1 MNLDQEFACWLTTA
15 ASGAVGVLH
24 MRAQPQR
31 LSKTLSITLPD
42 IGRASLRR
50 ICNLDEALVL
60 RVTDNTIIV
69 TPHGGPR
76 LRQRLVRAISD
87 AGISFIS
94 PTELSPADLFV
105 ESTTDIQARMLY
117 ILARAASADAIAL
130 LLAQPERWGKNGA
143 PTLADAPRSKRL
155 CRLIDPP
162 TVVIAGAPNAG
173 KSTLLNALLGRTAAV
188 TSPIAGTTRDFVSAN
203 IVLAGLV
210 CRVVDA
216 PGFIEKKLFE
226 INVPEKKSLEKNSL
240 EKNSPHTDLNQTNSN
255 PSAIQSANQASS
267 SLPAQSAIDQAGID
281 QAAIARARQ
290 EIHGADLVIALAAPD
305 QVWPAIEHSNIL
317 RVCSMCDLSTA
328 VPMLTG
334 NSLCISARTGAGLI
348 EFAQAVR
355 AQLVSAAD
363 IASDRPWQFC

>member
-1 MNLDQEFACWLTTA
+1 MNLDQDFACWLTTA

-42 IGRASLRR
+42 IGRASLRS

-117 ILARAASADAIAL
+117 TLARAASADAIAL
-130 LLAQPERWGKNGA
+130 LLAQPERWEKNGA
-143 PTLADAPRSKRL
+143 PTPADAPRSKRL

-203 IVLAGLV
+203 IVLAGLA

-226 INVPEKKSLEKNSL
+226 INVPEKNSLEKNSL

-255 PSAIQSANQASS
+255 PSAIQSANQAPS
-267 SLPAQSAIDQAGID
+267 SLQAQSAID

-290 EIHGADLVIALAAPD
+290 EIHSADLVIALAAPD

-317 RVCSMCDLSTA
+317 RVRSMCDLSTA

-355 AQLVSAAD
+355 AQLVPAAD

>member
-1 MNLDQEFACWLTTA
+1 MNLNQEFACWLTTA

-24 MRAQPQR
+24 MRAHPQR

-42 IGRASLRR
+42 IGRASLRS

-87 AGISFIS
+87 AGISFVS
-94 PTELSPADLFV
+94 PTELSPAELFV

-117 ILARAASADAIAL
+117 TLARAASADAIAL
-130 LLAQPERWGKNGA
+130 LLAQPERWEKNGA
-143 PTLADAPRSKRL
+143 PTPADAPRSKRL

-203 IVLAGLV
+203 IVLAGLA

-216 PGFIEKKLFE
+216 PGFTEK
-226 INVPEKKSLEKNSL
+226 I
-240 EKNSPHTDLNQTNSN
+240 
-255 PSAIQSANQASS
+255 SS
-267 SLPAQSAIDQAGID
+267 SKNICKSNSSQSKSVVD
-281 QAAIARARQ
+281 QAAIMRAQQ
-290 EIHGADLVIALAAPD
+290 EILNADLVVALAAPN
-305 QVWPAIEHSNIL
+305 QTWPEIDHSHIL
-317 RVCSMCDLSTA
+317 RARSMCDIPAAQTDT
-328 VPMLTG
+328 PTQ
-334 NSLCISARTGAGLI
+334 ISALTGAGLI

-355 AQLVSAAD
+355 EKLVPAAD
-363 IASDRPWQFC
+363 LANDRPWQF

>member
-1 MNLDQEFACWLTTA
+1 MNLYQDFACWLTTA

-31 LSKTLSITLPD
+31 LSTTLSITLPE

-87 AGISFIS
+87 AGISFVS
-94 PTELSPADLFV
+94 PTELTSTEIFKEPTSDV
-105 ESTTDIQARMLY
+105 EARMLNT
-117 ILARAASADAIAL
+117 LARAASADAIAL
-130 LLAQPERWGKNGA
+130 LLTQPQRWQKFGA
-143 PTLADAPRSKRL
+143 PTTSDASRSKRL

-162 TVVIAGAPNAG
+162 TVVLAGAPNAG

-188 TSPIAGTTRDFVSAN
+188 TSPIAGTTRDFVSAT
-203 IVLAGLV
+203 IALAGLV

-216 PGFIEKKLFE
+216 PGFTEKISSAK
-226 INVPEKKSLEKNSL
+226 NVGQPNS
-240 EKNSPHTDLNQTNSN
+240 S
-255 PSAIQSANQASS
+255 QS
-267 SLPAQSAIDQAGID
+267 QSAIDQA
-281 QAAIARARQ
+281 AIMRAQQ
-290 EIHGADLVIALAAPD
+290 EIQNADLVVALAAPN
-305 QVWPAIEHSNIL
+305 QTWPEIDHPHIL
-317 RVCSMCDLSTA
+317 RARSMCDIAGAQADTPIQ
-328 VPMLTG
+328 V
-334 NSLCISARTGAGLI
+334 SALTGAGLI

-355 AQLVSAAD
+355 EKLVPAAD
-363 IASDRPWQFC
+363 LVNDRPWHF

>member
-1 MNLDQEFACWLTTA
+1 MNLDQDFACWLTTA

-24 MRAQPQR
+24 MRAQPQQ

-87 AGISFIS
+87 AGIFFVS

-105 ESTTDIQARMLY
+105 ESTNDIQARMLY
-117 ILARAASADAIAL
+117 TLARAASADAIAL
-130 LLAQPERWGKNGA
+130 LLAQPECWKKNGA

-216 PGFIEKKLFE
+216 PGFVEKKLFE
-226 INVPEKKSLEKNSL
+226 INVSEKNSLEKNSL

-255 PSAIQSANQASS
+255 PSAIQAPS
-267 SLPAQSAIDQAGID
+267 SLQAQSAID
-281 QAAIARARQ
+281 QAAIARAQQ
-290 EIHGADLVIALAAPD
+290 EIHSADLVIALAAPD
-305 QVWPAIEHSNIL
+305 HVWPAIEHSNIL
-317 RVCSMCDLSTA
+317 RVRSMCDLSTA

-355 AQLVSAAD
+355 AQLVPAAD

>member
-1 MNLDQEFACWLTTA
+1 MNLNQEFACWLTTA

-24 MRAQPQR
+24 MRAQPER
-31 LSKTLSITLPD
+31 LCTTLSITLPD

-87 AGISFIS
+87 AGISFVS

-117 ILARAASADAIAL
+117 TLARAASADAIAL
-130 LLAQPERWGKNGA
+130 LLAQPERWEKNGA
-143 PTLADAPRSKRL
+143 PTPADAPRSKRL

-203 IVLAGLV
+203 IVLAGLA

-216 PGFIEKKLFE
+216 PGFVEKKLFE
-226 INVPEKKSLEKNSL
+226 INVSDKKTLEKNSL
-240 EKNSPHTDLNQTNSN
+240 HTDLNQTNSN
-255 PSAIQSANQASS
+255 PSAIQSANQAPS
-267 SLPAQSAIDQAGID
+267 SLQAQSAID
-281 QAAIARARQ
+281 QAAIARAQQ
-290 EIHGADLVIALAAPD
+290 EIHSADLVIALAAPD

-317 RVCSMCDLSTA
+317 RVRSMCDLSTA

-334 NSLCISARTGAGLI
+334 NSLGISARTGAGLI

-355 AQLVSAAD
+355 AQLVPAAD
-363 IASDRPWQFC
+363 MASDRPWQFC

>member
-1 MNLDQEFACWLTTA
+1 MIREFACWLTTA

-24 MRAQPQR
+24 MRATPER
-31 LSKTLSITLPD
+31 LSNTLSITLPD
-42 IGRASLRR
+42 IGHASLRR

-60 RVTDNTIIV
+60 RATHDTIIV

-87 AGISFIS
+87 AGISFVS
-94 PTELSPADLFV
+94 PNELSPADIFV
-105 ESTTDIQARMLY
+105 ESTSDIQARMLY
-117 ILARAASADAIAL
+117 TLARAASVDAIAL
-130 LLAQPERWGKNGA
+130 LLAQPARWEKHGA
-143 PTLADAPRSKRL
+143 PTTADAPRSNRL
-155 CRLIDPP
+155 RHLIDPP

-203 IVLAGLV
+203 IVLAGLA

-226 INVPEKKSLEKNSL
+226 INVPEKNSLEKNSP

-255 PSAIQSANQASS
+255 PSAIQSALQ
-267 SLPAQSAIDQAGID
+267 AQSAIDQAAID
-281 QAAIARARQ
+281 QTAIARARQ
-290 EIHGADLVIALAAPD
+290 EIHSADLVIALAAPD

-317 RVCSMCDLSTA
+317 RVRSMCDLSTA

-355 AQLVSAAD
+355 AQLVPAAD

>member
-1 MNLDQEFACWLTTA
+1 MNLDQAFACWLTTA

-31 LSKTLSITLPD
+31 LCTTLSITLPD

-87 AGISFIS
+87 AGISFVS

-105 ESTTDIQARMLY
+105 ESTTNIQARMLY
-117 ILARAASADAIAL
+117 TLARAASADAIAL
-130 LLAQPERWGKNGA
+130 LLAQPERWKKNGA

-203 IVLAGLV
+203 IVLAGLA

-240 EKNSPHTDLNQTNSN
+240 KKNSPHTDLNQTNSS
-255 PSAIQSANQASS
+255 PSAIQSANQAPS
-267 SLPAQSAIDQAGID
+267 SLQAQSAID

-290 EIHGADLVIALAAPD
+290 EIHSADLVIALAAPD

-317 RVCSMCDLSTA
+317 RVRSMCDLSTA
-328 VPMLTG
+328 VPMLIG

-355 AQLVSAAD
+355 AQLVPAAD

>member
-1 MNLDQEFACWLTTA
+1 MNLDQDFACWLTTA

-31 LSKTLSITLPD
+31 LSTTLSITLPE

-87 AGISFIS
+87 AGISFVS
-94 PTELSPADLFV
+94 PTEITPTEIFKEATSDV
-105 ESTTDIQARMLY
+105 EARMLNT
-117 ILARAASADAIAL
+117 LARASSADAIAL
-130 LLAQPERWGKNGA
+130 LLAQPQRWQKFGA
-143 PTLADAPRSKRL
+143 PTTSDAPRSKRL

-162 TVVIAGAPNAG
+162 TVVLAGAPNAG

-188 TSPIAGTTRDFVSAN
+188 TSPIAGTTRDFVSAT
-203 IVLAGLV
+203 IALAGLV

-216 PGFIEKKLFE
+216 PGFTEKISSAK
-226 INVPEKKSLEKNSL
+226 NVDQPNS
-240 EKNSPHTDLNQTNSN
+240 S
-255 PSAIQSANQASS
+255 QS
-267 SLPAQSAIDQAGID
+267 QSAIDQA
-281 QAAIARARQ
+281 AIMRAQQ
-290 EIHGADLVIALAAPD
+290 EILNADLVVALAAPN
-305 QVWPAIEHSNIL
+305 QTWPEIDHPHIL
-317 RVCSMCDLSTA
+317 RARSMCDIAGAQADTPIQ
-328 VPMLTG
+328 V
-334 NSLCISARTGAGLI
+334 SALTGAGLI

-355 AQLVSAAD
+355 EKLVPAAD
-363 IASDRPWQFC
+363 LVNDRPWHF

>member
-1 MNLDQEFACWLTTA
+1 MNLDQDFACWLTTA

-24 MRAQPQR
+24 MRAQPQQ

-87 AGISFIS
+87 AGIFFVS
-94 PTELSPADLFV
+94 PNQLSPADLFV
-105 ESTTDIQARMLY
+105 ESATDIQARMLY
-117 ILARAASADAIAL
+117 TLARAASADAIAL
-130 LLAQPERWGKNGA
+130 LLAQPERWKKNGA
-143 PTLADAPRSKRL
+143 PTSADAPRSKRL

-216 PGFIEKKLFE
+216 PGFVEKKLCE
-226 INVPEKKSLEKNSL
+226 INVSDKKSLEKNSL
-240 EKNSPHTDLNQTNSN
+240 HTDLNQTNS
-255 PSAIQSANQASS
+255 SAMQSANQAPS
-267 SLPAQSAIDQAGID
+267 SLQVQSAIDPAAID
-281 QAAIARARQ
+281 QAAIARAQQ
-290 EIHGADLVIALAAPD
+290 EIHSADLVIALAAPD

-317 RVCSMCDLSTA
+317 RVRSMCDLSTA

-348 EFAQAVR
+348 GFAQAVR
-355 AQLVSAAD
+355 AQLVPAAD

>member
-1 MNLDQEFACWLTTA
+1 MNLDQDFACWLTTA

-31 LSKTLSITLPD
+31 LSTTLSITLPE

-87 AGISFIS
+87 AGISFVS
-94 PTELSPADLFV
+94 PTELTSTEIFKEATSDV
-105 ESTTDIQARMLY
+105 EARMLNT
-117 ILARAASADAIAL
+117 LARAASADAIAL
-130 LLAQPERWGKNGA
+130 LLTQPQRWQKFGA
-143 PTLADAPRSKRL
+143 PTTSDAPRSKRL

-162 TVVIAGAPNAG
+162 TVVLAGAPNAG

-188 TSPIAGTTRDFVSAN
+188 TSPIAGTTRDFVSAT
-203 IVLAGLV
+203 IALAGLV

-216 PGFIEKKLFE
+216 PGFTEKISSAK
-226 INVPEKKSLEKNSL
+226 NVGQPNS
-240 EKNSPHTDLNQTNSN
+240 S
-255 PSAIQSANQASS
+255 QS
-267 SLPAQSAIDQAGID
+267 QSAIDQA
-281 QAAIARARQ
+281 AIMRAQQ
-290 EIHGADLVIALAAPD
+290 EIQNADLVVALAAPN
-305 QVWPAIEHSNIL
+305 QTWPEIDHPHIL
-317 RVCSMCDLSTA
+317 RARSMCDIAGAQADTPIQ
-328 VPMLTG
+328 V
-334 NSLCISARTGAGLI
+334 SALTGAGLI

-355 AQLVSAAD
+355 EKLVPAAD
-363 IASDRPWQFC
+363 LVNDRPWHF

>member
-1 MNLDQEFACWLTTA
+1 MNLNQEFACWLTTA

-24 MRAQPQR
+24 MRAHPQR

-87 AGISFIS
+87 AGISFVS

-117 ILARAASADAIAL
+117 TLARAASADAIAL
-130 LLAQPERWGKNGA
+130 LLAQPERWEKNGA
-143 PTLADAPRSKRL
+143 PTPADAPRSKRL

-203 IVLAGLV
+203 IVLAGLA

-216 PGFIEKKLFE
+216 PGFMEKKLFE
-226 INVPEKKSLEKNSL
+226 INLPEKNSL
-240 EKNSPHTDLNQTNSN
+240 EKNSHHTDLDQTNSN
-255 PSAIQSANQASS
+255 SSAIQSANQAPS
-267 SLPAQSAIDQAGID
+267 SLQAQSAID
-281 QAAIARARQ
+281 QAAIARAQQ
-290 EIHGADLVIALAAPD
+290 EIHSADLVIALAAPD

-317 RVCSMCDLSTA
+317 RVRSMCDLSTA
-328 VPMLTG
+328 VPMLTD

-355 AQLVSAAD
+355 AQLVPAAD

>member
-1 MNLDQEFACWLTTA
+1 MIREFACWLTTA

-24 MRAQPQR
+24 MRATPER
-31 LSKTLSITLPD
+31 LSNTLSITLPD
-42 IGRASLRR
+42 IGHASLRS

-87 AGISFIS
+87 AGISFVS

-105 ESTTDIQARMLY
+105 ESTNDIQARMLY
-117 ILARAASADAIAL
+117 TLARAASADAIAL
-130 LLAQPERWGKNGA
+130 LLAQPERWEKNGA
-143 PTLADAPRSKRL
+143 PTPADAPRSKRL

-203 IVLAGLV
+203 IVLAGLA

-226 INVPEKKSLEKNSL
+226 INVPEKKSLEKNSP

-255 PSAIQSANQASS
+255 PSAIQSALQ
-267 SLPAQSAIDQAGID
+267 AQSAIDQAAID

-290 EIHGADLVIALAAPD
+290 EIHNADLVIALAAPD
-305 QVWPAIEHSNIL
+305 QAWPAIEHSNIL
-317 RVCSMCDLSTA
+317 RVRSMCDLSTA

-334 NSLCISARTGAGLI
+334 NSLCISGRTGAGLI

-355 AQLVSAAD
+355 AKLVPATD

>member
-1 MNLDQEFACWLTTA
+1 MNLNQEFACWLTTA

-24 MRAQPQR
+24 MRAHPQR
-31 LSKTLSITLPD
+31 LSKTLSITLPE

-87 AGISFIS
+87 AGISFVS

-105 ESTTDIQARMLY
+105 ESTTNIQARMLY
-117 ILARAASADAIAL
+117 TLARAASADAIAL
-130 LLAQPERWGKNGA
+130 LLAQPERWKKNGA
-143 PTLADAPRSKRL
+143 PTPADAPRSKRL

-203 IVLAGLV
+203 IVLAGLA

-216 PGFIEKKLFE
+216 PGFNEN
-226 INVPEKKSLEKNSL
+226 NVSKNNLSEMSVLEKSSL
-240 EKNSPHTDLNQTNSN
+240 NTDMNHMNSN
-255 PSAIQSANQASS
+255 PSAMQSANQAPS
-267 SLPAQSAIDQAGID
+267 SLQAQRAID
-281 QAAIARARQ
+281 QAAIARALQ

-305 QVWPAIEHSNIL
+305 QAWPNIEHSNIL
-317 RVCSMCDLSTA
+317 RVRSMSDIAPPHTPRGADSLQLSA
-328 VPMLTG
+328 LTG
-334 NSLCISARTGAGLI
+334 DGLI
-348 EFAQAVR
+348 EFAQLVR
-355 AQLVSAAD
+355 KKLVPAAD
-363 IASDRPWQFC
+363 IASDRPWQFW

>member
-1 MNLDQEFACWLTTA
+1 MNLNQEFACWLTTA

-24 MRAQPQR
+24 MRAHPQR

-87 AGISFIS
+87 AGISFVS
-94 PTELSPADLFV
+94 PTELTPTEIFKEATS
-105 ESTTDIQARMLY
+105 DIEARMLNT
-117 ILARAASADAIAL
+117 LARASSADAIAL
-130 LLAQPERWGKNGA
+130 LLTQPQRWKKYGA
-143 PTLADAPRSKRL
+143 PTTSDAPRSKRL

-162 TVVIAGAPNAG
+162 TVVLAGAPNAG

-188 TSPIAGTTRDFVSAN
+188 TSPIAGTTRDFVSAT
-203 IVLAGLV
+203 IALAGLV

-216 PGFIEKKLFE
+216 PGFTEKISSAK
-226 INVPEKKSLEKNSL
+226 NVGQSNS
-240 EKNSPHTDLNQTNSN
+240 S
-255 PSAIQSANQASS
+255 QS
-267 SLPAQSAIDQAGID
+267 QSAIDQA
-281 QAAIARARQ
+281 AIMRAQQ
-290 EIHGADLVIALAAPD
+290 EILNADLVVALAAPN
-305 QVWPAIEHSNIL
+305 QTWPEIDHPHIL
-317 RVCSMCDLSTA
+317 RARSMCDIAGAQADTPIQ
-328 VPMLTG
+328 V
-334 NSLCISARTGAGLI
+334 SALTGAGLI

-355 AQLVSAAD
+355 EKLVPAAD
-363 IASDRPWQFC
+363 LVNDRPWQF

>member
-1 MNLDQEFACWLTTA
+1 MNLDQDFACWLTTA

-31 LSKTLSITLPD
+31 LSTTLSITLPE

-87 AGISFIS
+87 AGISFVS
-94 PTELSPADLFV
+94 PTEITPTEIFKEATSDV
-105 ESTTDIQARMLY
+105 EARMLNT
-117 ILARAASADAIAL
+117 LARASSADAIAL
-130 LLAQPERWGKNGA
+130 LLTQPQRWQKFGA
-143 PTLADAPRSKRL
+143 PTTSDAPRSKRL

-162 TVVIAGAPNAG
+162 TVVLAGAPNAG

-188 TSPIAGTTRDFVSAN
+188 TSPIAGTTRDFVSAT
-203 IVLAGLV
+203 IALAGLV

-216 PGFIEKKLFE
+216 PGFTEKISSAK
-226 INVPEKKSLEKNSL
+226 NVGQPDSS
-240 EKNSPHTDLNQTNSN
+240 
-255 PSAIQSANQASS
+255 QS
-267 SLPAQSAIDQAGID
+267 QSAIDQA
-281 QAAIARARQ
+281 AIMRAQQ
-290 EIHGADLVIALAAPD
+290 EIQNADLVVALAAPN
-305 QVWPAIEHSNIL
+305 QTWPEIDHPHIL
-317 RVCSMCDLSTA
+317 RARSMCDIAGAQADTPIQ
-328 VPMLTG
+328 V
-334 NSLCISARTGAGLI
+334 SALTGAGLI

-355 AQLVSAAD
+355 EKLVPAAD
-363 IASDRPWQFC
+363 LVNDRPWHF

>member
-1 MNLDQEFACWLTTA
+1 MNLDQDFACWLTTA

-31 LSKTLSITLPD
+31 LCTTLSITLPE

-60 RVTDNTIIV
+60 RVTENTIIV

-94 PTELSPADLFV
+94 PTELTPTEIFK
-105 ESTTDIQARMLY
+105 ETTSDIDARMLNT
-117 ILARAASADAIAL
+117 LARAASADAIAL
-130 LLAQPERWGKNGA
+130 LLAQPQRWQKFGA
-143 PTLADAPRSKRL
+143 PTTSDAPRSKRL

-173 KSTLLNALLGRTAAV
+173 KSTLFNALVGRTAAV
-188 TSPIAGTTRDFVSAN
+188 TSPIAGTTRDYVSAT
-203 IVLAGLV
+203 IALAGLV

-216 PGFIEKKLFE
+216 PGFTEKISSAK
-226 INVPEKKSLEKNSL
+226 NVGQSNS
-240 EKNSPHTDLNQTNSN
+240 S
-255 PSAIQSANQASS
+255 QS
-267 SLPAQSAIDQAGID
+267 QSAIDQA
-281 QAAIARARQ
+281 AIMRAQQ
-290 EIHGADLVIALAAPD
+290 EILNADLVVALAAPN
-305 QVWPAIEHSNIL
+305 QTWPEIDHPHIL
-317 RVCSMCDLSTA
+317 RARSMCDIPAAQVDT
-328 VPMLTG
+328 PTQ
-334 NSLCISARTGAGLI
+334 ISALTGAGLI

-355 AQLVSAAD
+355 EKLVPAAD
-363 IASDRPWQFC
+363 LANDRPWQF

>member
-1 MNLDQEFACWLTTA
+1 MNLNQEFACWLTTA

-24 MRAQPQR
+24 MRAHPQR

-87 AGISFIS
+87 AGISFVS

-117 ILARAASADAIAL
+117 TLARAASADAIAL
-130 LLAQPERWGKNGA
+130 LLAQPERWEKNGA
-143 PTLADAPRSKRL
+143 PTPADAPRSKRL

-203 IVLAGLV
+203 IVLAGLA

-216 PGFIEKKLFE
+216 PGFKEN
-226 INVPEKKSLEKNSL
+226 NVSKNNLSEMSVLEKSSL
-240 EKNSPHTDLNQTNSN
+240 DTDMNQTNSN
-255 PSAIQSANQASS
+255 PSAMQSANQAPS
-267 SLPAQSAIDQAGID
+267 SLQAQSAID

-290 EIHGADLVIALAAPD
+290 EIHSADLVIALAAPD

-317 RVCSMCDLSTA
+317 RVRSMCDLSTA

-355 AQLVSAAD
+355 AQLVPAAD

>member
-1 MNLDQEFACWLTTA
+1 MNLDQDFACWLTTA

-31 LSKTLSITLPD
+31 LSTTLSITLPE

-87 AGISFIS
+87 AGISFVS
-94 PTELSPADLFV
+94 PTELTSTEIFKEATSDV
-105 ESTTDIQARMLY
+105 EARMLNT
-117 ILARAASADAIAL
+117 LARAASADAIAL
-130 LLAQPERWGKNGA
+130 LLTQPQRWQKFGA
-143 PTLADAPRSKRL
+143 PTTSDAPRSKRL

-162 TVVIAGAPNAG
+162 TVVLAGAPNAG

-188 TSPIAGTTRDFVSAN
+188 TSPIAGTTRDFVSAT
-203 IVLAGLV
+203 IALAGLV

-216 PGFIEKKLFE
+216 PGFTEKISSAK
-226 INVPEKKSLEKNSL
+226 NVGQSNS
-240 EKNSPHTDLNQTNSN
+240 S
-255 PSAIQSANQASS
+255 QS
-267 SLPAQSAIDQAGID
+267 QSAIDQA
-281 QAAIARARQ
+281 AIMRAQQ
-290 EIHGADLVIALAAPD
+290 EILNADLVVALAAPN
-305 QVWPAIEHSNIL
+305 QTWPEIDHPHIL
-317 RVCSMCDLSTA
+317 RARSMCDIAGAQADTPIQ
-328 VPMLTG
+328 V
-334 NSLCISARTGAGLI
+334 SALTGAGLI

-355 AQLVSAAD
+355 EKLVPAAD
-363 IASDRPWQFC
+363 LVNDRPWHF

>member
-15 ASGAVGVLH
+15 ASGAVSVLH

-87 AGISFIS
+87 AGISFVS

-117 ILARAASADAIAL
+117 TLARAASADAIAL

-143 PTLADAPRSKRL
+143 PTPADAPRSKRL

-188 TSPIAGTTRDFVSAN
+188 TSPIAGTTLDFVSAN
-203 IVLAGLV
+203 IVLSGLV

-216 PGFIEKKLFE
+216 PGFVEKKLFE
-226 INVPEKKSLEKNSL
+226 KNISEKNSL
-240 EKNSPHTDLNQTNSN
+240 KKKSLHTDLNQTNSN
-255 PSAIQSANQASS
+255 PSAIQSSNQAPS
-267 SLPAQSAIDQAGID
+267 SLQVQSAID

-290 EIHGADLVIALAAPD
+290 EIYSADLVIALAAPD

-317 RVCSMCDLSTA
+317 RVRSMCDLSTV

-334 NSLCISARTGAGLI
+334 NSLRISARTGAGLI

-355 AQLVSAAD
+355 AQLVPAAD
-363 IASDRPWQFC
+363 IASDRPWQFF

>member
-31 LSKTLSITLPD
+31 LCTTLSITLPD

-87 AGISFIS
+87 AGISFVS
-94 PTELSPADLFV
+94 PTELSPANLFV
-105 ESTTDIQARMLY
+105 ESTNDIQARMLY
-117 ILARAASADAIAL
+117 TLARAASADAIAL
-130 LLAQPERWGKNGA
+130 LLAQPERWEKNGA
-143 PTLADAPRSKRL
+143 PTPADAPRSKRL

-216 PGFIEKKLFE
+216 PGFVEKKLFE
-226 INVPEKKSLEKNSL
+226 INVSEKKTL

-255 PSAIQSANQASS
+255 PSANQASS

-290 EIHGADLVIALAAPD
+290 EIHSADLVIALAAPD

-317 RVCSMCDLSTA
+317 RVRSMCDLSTA

>member
-1 MNLDQEFACWLTTA
+1 MNLDQDFACWLTTA

-31 LSKTLSITLPD
+31 LSTTLSITLPE

-87 AGISFIS
+87 AGISFVS
-94 PTELSPADLFV
+94 PTELTPTEIFKEATSDV
-105 ESTTDIQARMLY
+105 EARMLNT
-117 ILARAASADAIAL
+117 LARASSADAIAL
-130 LLAQPERWGKNGA
+130 LLAQPQRWQKFGA
-143 PTLADAPRSKRL
+143 PTTSDAPRSKRL

-162 TVVIAGAPNAG
+162 TVVLAGAPNAG

-188 TSPIAGTTRDFVSAN
+188 TSPIAGTTRDFVSAT
-203 IVLAGLV
+203 IALAGLV

-216 PGFIEKKLFE
+216 PGFTEKISSAK
-226 INVPEKKSLEKNSL
+226 NVGQSNS
-240 EKNSPHTDLNQTNSN
+240 S
-255 PSAIQSANQASS
+255 QS
-267 SLPAQSAIDQAGID
+267 QSAIDQA
-281 QAAIARARQ
+281 AIMRAQQ
-290 EIHGADLVIALAAPD
+290 EILNADLVVALAAPN
-305 QVWPAIEHSNIL
+305 QTWPEIDHPHIL
-317 RVCSMCDLSTA
+317 RARSMCDIAGAQADTPIQ
-328 VPMLTG
+328 V
-334 NSLCISARTGAGLI
+334 SALTGAGLI

-355 AQLVSAAD
+355 EKLVPAAD
-363 IASDRPWQFC
+363 LVNDRPWHF

>member
-1 MNLDQEFACWLTTA
+1 MNLNQEFACWLTTA

-24 MRAQPQR
+24 MRAHPQR

-87 AGISFIS
+87 AGISFVS
-94 PTELSPADLFV
+94 PTELSPAELFV

-117 ILARAASADAIAL
+117 TLARAASADAIAL
-130 LLAQPERWGKNGA
+130 LLAQPERWEKNGA
-143 PTLADAPRSKRL
+143 PTPADAPRSKRL

-203 IVLAGLV
+203 IVLAGLA

-216 PGFIEKKLFE
+216 PGFMEKKLFE
-226 INVPEKKSLEKNSL
+226 INLPEKNSF
-240 EKNSPHTDLNQTNSN
+240 EKNSHHTDLNQTNSN
-255 PSAIQSANQASS
+255 SSAIQSANQAPS
-267 SLPAQSAIDQAGID
+267 SLQAQSAID
-281 QAAIARARQ
+281 QAAIARAQQ
-290 EIHGADLVIALAAPD
+290 EIHSADLVIALAAPD

-317 RVCSMCDLSTA
+317 RVRSMCDLSTA

-355 AQLVSAAD
+355 AQLVPAAD

>member
-1 MNLDQEFACWLTTA
+1 MNLDQDFACWLTTA

-31 LSKTLSITLPD
+31 LSKILSITLPE

-87 AGISFIS
+87 AGISFVS

-105 ESTTDIQARMLY
+105 ESTNDIQARMLY
-117 ILARAASADAIAL
+117 TLARAASADAIAL
-130 LLAQPERWGKNGA
+130 LLAQPERWKKNGA
-143 PTLADAPRSKRL
+143 PTPADAPRSKRL

-216 PGFIEKKLFE
+216 PGFVEKKLFE
-226 INVPEKKSLEKNSL
+226 INVSEKNSL
-240 EKNSPHTDLNQTNSN
+240 HTDLNQTNSN
-255 PSAIQSANQASS
+255 PSAMQSTNQAPS
-267 SLPAQSAIDQAGID
+267 SLQAQSAID

-290 EIHGADLVIALAAPD
+290 EIHSADLVIALAAPD

-317 RVCSMCDLSTA
+317 RVRSMCDLSTA

-355 AQLVSAAD
+355 AQLVPAAD